1 MPGKKEETRY
11 RVEALGKQH
20 DRSGFT
26 CGSEPLDT
34 YLRVQ
39 AGQDTRKRVAATCVL
54 CEGTSHTVLG
64 FYTLSAISVDIGSWP
79 EHVAKT
85 LPRYPIV
92 PATLLGRLAIERQ
105 LQGRGAGEHLLMD
118 ALHRSW
124 QASRQ
129 VASVAVV
136 VDAKDSR
143 AVGFYTR
150 YEFTPF
156 VDLPTRLF
164 LPMSVIEQLFA

>member
-1 MPGKKEETRY
+1 M
-11 RVEALGKQH
+11 
-20 DRSGFT
+20 
-26 CGSEPLDT
+26 
-34 YLRVQ
+34 
-39 AGQDTRKRVAATCVL
+39 
-54 CEGTSHTVLG
+54 LG

-79 EHVAKT
+79 ERVAKT
-85 LPRYPIV
+85 LPRYPVV

-124 QASRQ
+124 QASHQ

-136 VDAKDSR
+136 VDAKDRR

-150 YEFTPF
+150 YDFTLF
-156 VDLPTRLF
+156 VDQPNRLF
-164 LPMSVIEQLFA
+164 IPMSVIEQLFS

>member
-20 DRSGFT
+20 NRSGFT

-39 AGQDTRKRVAATCVL
+39 AGQDARKRVAATCVL
-54 CEGTSHTVLG
+54 CEGENNTVIG
-64 FYTLSAISVDIGSWP
+64 FYTLSALSVDIGAWP
-79 EHVAKT
+79 EHVAKK
-85 LPRYPIV
+85 LPRYPVV
-92 PATLLGRLAIERQ
+92 PATLLGRLAIDRQ
-105 LQGRGAGEHLLMD
+105 RQGRGAGEYLLMD

-143 AVGFYTR
+143 AVEFYTR
-150 YEFTPF
+150 YEFIPF
-156 VDLPTRLF
+156 DDLPIRLF
-164 LPMSVIEQLFA
+164 LPMRVIEQLFA

>member
-1 MPGKKEETRY
+1 MPGGKRETPY
-11 RVEALGKQH
+11 RIEALGKQH
-20 DRSGFT
+20 DRSRFT

-34 YLRVQ
+34 YLRTQ
-39 AGQDTRKRVAATCVL
+39 AGQDARKRMAATCVL

-79 EHVAKT
+79 EDVAKT
-85 LPRYPIV
+85 LPRYPVV
-92 PATLLGRLAIERQ
+92 PATLLGRLAIDRP

-118 ALHRSW
+118 ALHRCW

-150 YEFTPF
+150 YDFTPF
-156 VDLPTRLF
+156 VDLPIRLF
-164 LPMSVIEQLFA
+164 LPMSVIEQLFS

>member
-20 DRSGFT
+20 NRSGFT

-39 AGQDTRKRVAATCVL
+39 AGQDARKRVAATCVL
-54 CEGTSHTVLG
+54 CEGENNTVIG
-64 FYTLSAISVDIGSWP
+64 FYTLSALSVDIGAWP
-79 EHVAKT
+79 EHVAKK
-85 LPRYPIV
+85 LPRYPVV
-92 PATLLGRLAIERQ
+92 PATLLGRQAIDRQ
-105 LQGRGAGEHLLMD
+105 LQGKGAGEHLLMD

-143 AVGFYTR
+143 AVEFYTH
-150 YEFTPF
+150 YDFTPF
-156 VDLPTRLF
+156 VDPPIRLF

>member
-1 MPGKKEETRY
+1 LPEKKGDTRY

-34 YLRVQ
+34 YIRTQ
-39 AGQDTRKRVAATCVL
+39 AGQDARKRVAATCVL
-54 CEGTSHTVLG
+54 CEDDSNRVAG

-85 LPRYPIV
+85 LPRYPVV
-92 PATLLGRLAIERQ
+92 PATLLGRLAIDRQ

-136 VDAKDSR
+136 VDAKDRR
-143 AVGFYTR
+143 AVEFYPR

-156 VDLPTRLF
+156 VDPPIRLF

>member
-1 MPGKKEETRY
+1 MPGGKRDTPY
-11 RVEALGKQH
+11 RIEALGKQH
-20 DRSGFT
+20 DRLGFT

-34 YLRVQ
+34 YLRTQ
-39 AGQDTRKRVAATCVL
+39 AGQDARKRVAVTCVL
-54 CEGTSHTVLG
+54 CEGTHHTVLG
-64 FYTLSAISVDIGSWP
+64 FYTLSAISVNIGSWP
-79 EHVAKT
+79 EDVAKT
-85 LPRYPIV
+85 LPRYPVV
-92 PATLLGRLAIERQ
+92 PATLLGRLAVHRQ

-143 AVGFYTR
+143 AVEFYTR
-150 YEFTPF
+150 YEFIPF
-156 VDLPTRLF
+156 NDLPTKLF

>member
-1 MPGKKEETRY
+1 VPGGQRETPY
-11 RVEALGKQH
+11 RIETLATQH

-34 YLRVQ
+34 YLGTQ
-39 AGQDTRKRVAATCVL
+39 AGQDARKRVAATFVL
-54 CEGTSHTVLG
+54 CEGKDNTVLG

-79 EHVAKT
+79 EEVAKK
-85 LPRYPIV
+85 LPRYPVV
-92 PATLLGRLAIERQ
+92 PATLLGRLAIDRQ
-105 LQGRGAGEHLLMD
+105 VQGRGAGEHLLMD
-118 ALHRSW
+118 ALRRSW

-136 VDAKDSR
+136 VDAKDSQ
-143 AVGFYTR
+143 AVGFYTH
-150 YEFTPF
+150 YDFTPF

-164 LPMSVIEQLFA
+164 LPMRVIEQLFA

>member
-1 MPGKKEETRY
+1 MPEKKRDTPY
-11 RVEALGKQH
+11 RIEALDKQH

-34 YLRVQ
+34 YLRTK
-39 AGQDTRKRVAATCVL
+39 AGQDTRKRVAATFVL
-54 CEGTSHTVLG
+54 CEGTSNTVIG

-79 EHVAKT
+79 EDVAKK
-85 LPRYPIV
+85 LPRYPVV
-92 PATLLGRLAIERQ
+92 PATLLGRLAIDRQ

-143 AVGFYTR
+143 AVEFYTR
-150 YEFTPF
+150 YDFTPF
-156 VDLPTRLF
+156 VDAPIRLF